1 MFLPLSKE
9 SGFLKIL
16 SSGES
21 RGRLLLYLF
30 LISAQGILS
39 QEDKQISKGKS
50 DLEKIKSEISTLE
63 KEIKNKTKKEKES
76 FTFIENYN
84 KQNHLLNKIINNL
97 RKEEGQKQEEIEE
110 VQTEVKSLEEE
121 IKSLQDNYSKYIVSI
136 YKHGKRSELASLFD
150 SESVEQ
156 AFLRIKYLQKFSQ
169 RREKDLQ
176 TLKQNR
182 ENLNTAKLVLEK
194 EKIEKASLIG
204 EKRKEER
211 GLQTKLSERKKI
223 LNAIKN
229 DKAELKKELNAKK
242 KAEKRIKNLIID
254 LIAKAEKKKLE
265 EKKKFTG
272 LEKSE
277 NKKNEDLIES
287 DFSLDFT
294 GFSSFKDLKGK
305 LNWPVTRGVIIRKF
319 GENKNT
325 KLNTITI
332 NYGVDIKASSDLN
345 VKSVAG
351 GIVSAIDYIPG
362 YGSVIIITHKDD
374 YRTVYSHLSEIFI
387 NEGDKVKPGSL
398 IAKIGESL
406 EGNILHFEIWSS
418 RNNQNPELWLVKR

>member
-1 MFLPLSKE
+1 MQSTFPQENKEISKE
-9 SGFLKIL
+9 
-16 SSGES
+16 
-21 RGRLLLYLF
+21 
-30 LISAQGILS
+30 
-39 QEDKQISKGKS
+39 KS
-50 DLEKIKSEISTLE
+50 DLKKIKSEISSLE

-84 KQNHLLNKIINNL
+84 KQNHLLNKVINNL
-97 RKEEGQKQEEIEE
+97 RKEEEQKQQEIEG
-110 VQTEVKSLEEE
+110 VQTNVKSLEEE
-121 IKSLQDNYSKYIVSI
+121 IKSLQDNYTKYIISI

-156 AFLRIKYLQKFSQ
+156 AFLRVKYLQKFSQ
-169 RREKDLQ
+169 KRERDLQ
-176 TLKQNR
+176 TLKQSK
-182 ENLNTAKLVLEK
+182 ENLYTAKLILEK
-194 EKIEKASLIG
+194 EKIEKAVLIKDKQQE
-204 EKRKEER
+204 EK

-254 LIAKAEKKKLE
+254 LIAKAEKKKNE

-272 LEKSE
+272 SKISE
-277 NKKNEDLIES
+277 NKKTEDLASS
-287 DFSLDFT
+287 DFSLDLT

-325 KLNTITI
+325 KLNTITL
-332 NYGVDIKASSDLN
+332 NYGVDIKASSDLS

-362 YGSVIIITHKDD
+362 YGSVIIITHRDD